1 MTITDLL
8 HQEVVPAIGC
18 TEPIA
23 VALCVAKAKEE
34 LGQEPEDIVV
44 RLSKNIYKNA
54 MAVGIPNTGMT
65 GLPIAIA
72 LGATAGHSAYRLEVL
87 RDADEAAVAYA
98 KAYMER
104 TPIRIEVAEEAP
116 DILYIHTMVR
126 AGEAKAAATIQ
137 GTHTHFVERPSCD
150 CLTADADRPLTLTD
164 HATHCQTEI
173 VSDTKSIGQQ
183 SAQSETLLPSLR
195 TVWEYAM
202 SVDLGEVAW
211 LQEGAEMNIRAAET
225 SFSSN
230 YGHGLGR
237 LLHNARK
244 LSDDSPTANA
254 DRSLTLTDHASRC
267 RTDIEPIHNQSL
279 SEAVRQQS
287 DRSAKR
293 SDSEAVGQQNCQIG
307 DVFGD
312 TLFTKILSYTCG
324 ACDARMSGA
333 MVQVMSNSGSGN
345 QGISCSVPVYLYAKE
360 RSCSREQTLRALT
373 LSNLTVV
380 YIKQSLGRLSALC
393 GCVVAATGSAVG
405 ITYLMGGGYEEIT
418 YAIKN
423 MIANISGMICDGAK
437 PGCALKVTSG
447 VGTAI
452 LSASLAMQHS
462 YADASEGIVEEDI
475 DRTIHNLTRIGHDGM
490 TQTDDL
496 ILDIMT
502 HKEI

>member
-54 MAVGIPNTGMT
+54 MAVGIPNTSMT

-98 KAYMER
+98 KGYMER
-104 TPIRIEVAEEAP
+104 TPIRIEVAEDAP

-126 AGEAKAAATIQ
+126 AGEAQAAATIQ
-137 GTHTHFVERPSCD
+137 GTHTHFLPPEEEAVKK
-150 CLTADADRPLTLTD
+150 
-164 HATHCQTEI
+164 HHCTNI
-173 VSDTKSIGQQ
+173 
-183 SAQSETLLPSLR
+183 SETNTVATTDILPSLR
-195 TVWEYAM
+195 TVWDYAM
-202 SVDLGEVAW
+202 TVDLEEVAW

-225 SFSSN
+225 SFRGN

-237 LLHNARK
+237 LLHSSTQAH
-244 LSDDSPTANA
+244 LSNS
-254 DRSLTLTDHASRC
+254 
-267 RTDIEPIHNQSL
+267 QL
-279 SEAVRQQS
+279 S
-287 DRSAKR
+287 
-293 SDSEAVGQQNCQIG
+293 NCQIQS
-307 DVFGD
+307 VFGD

-360 RSCSREQTLRALT
+360 HSCSREQTLRALT

-393 GCVVAATGSAVG
+393 GCVVAATGSAAG
-405 ITYLMGGGYEEIT
+405 ITYLMGGGYEEVT

-423 MIANISGMICDGAK
+423 MIANLSGMICDGAK

-502 HKEI
+502 HKQINN

>member
-1 MTITDLL
+1 MNITDLL

-34 LGQEPEDIVV
+34 LGKEPEDIVV
-44 RLSKNIYKNA
+44 QLSKNIYKNA

-72 LGATAGHSAYRLEVL
+72 LGATAGHSAYMLEVL
-87 RDADEAAVAYA
+87 RDADESAVAYA

-104 TPIRIEVAEEAP
+104 TPIRIEVAEDAP
-116 DILYIHTMVR
+116 DILYIHVIVQ
-126 AGEAKAAATIQ
+126 ACGEQATATIQ
-137 GTHTHFVERPSCD
+137 GTHTHFVEAGHTLSLKTPSVSPYKGGENGK
-150 CLTADADRPLTLTD
+150 LTS
-164 HATHCQTEI
+164 
-173 VSDTKSIGQQ
+173 SDKNNFGTPSLSREGE
-183 SAQSETLLPSLR
+183 SLLPSLR
-195 TVWEYAM
+195 AVWDYAM
-202 SVDLGEVAW
+202 TVDLDEVAW
-211 LQEGAEMNIRAAET
+211 LQDGAEMNIRAAET
-225 SFSSN
+225 SFRGN

-237 LLHNARK
+237 LLH
-244 LSDDSPTANA
+244 LSTSQHKERPAEGN
-254 DRSLTLTDHASRC
+254 
-267 RTDIEPIHNQSL
+267 P
-279 SEAVRQQS
+279 
-287 DRSAKR
+287 AK
-293 SDSEAVGQQNCQIG
+293 CQIG
-307 DVFGD
+307 DIFGD

-360 RSCSREQTLRALT
+360 RGCNREQTIRALT

-462 YADASEGIVEEDI
+462 YADATEGIVEEDI

-502 HKEI
+502 HKQTR